1 MINKSSQV
9 FEKGN
14 RNGNWEKI
22 EKWIEDEDVCAL
34 DLMAIVCAKFGSI
47 PAVRAG
53 AIKKEQTEIMVAGI
67 KYKITIE
74 VSDEAKTD

>member
-1 MINKSSQV
+1 MINKSSYV

-14 RNGNWEKI
+14 RNGNWGKI
-22 EKWIEDEDVCAL
+22 EKWIEAEDVCAL
-34 DLMAIVCAKFGSI
+34 DLMAIVCAKFGAL

-74 VSDEAKTD
+74 VN